1 MAQKSFHMRLDGRTH
16 DMLRIVSG
24 FTHQGNMS
32 ALADEILRVELK
44 NRIIKNQRQLREF
57 VEDQANGERQG

>member
-1 MAQKSFHMRLDGRTH
+1 MAQKSVHMRLDGRTH

-44 NRIIKNQRQLREF
+44 NRIIKSQRQLTEF
-57 VEDQANGERQG
+57 VEDQTNGERQG

>member
-1 MAQKSFHMRLDGRTH
+1 MAHKSFQLRLDQRTH

-32 ALADEILRVELK
+32 ALANEILRDELK
-44 NRIIKNQRQLREF
+44 GRIVQNQKQIDDF
-57 VEDQANGERQG
+57 VKAQVDGE

>member
-1 MAQKSFHMRLDGRTH
+1 MAQKSFQLRLDQRTH

-32 ALADEILRVELK
+32 ALAEEILRGELK
-44 NRIIKNQRQLREF
+44 NRIIENRQQLDEF
-57 VEDQANGERQG
+57 VKVQVDGQR

>member
-1 MAQKSFHMRLDGRTH
+1 MAQKSVHMRLDGRTH

-44 NRIIKNQRQLREF
+44 NRIIKNQRQLTEF
-57 VEDQANGERQG
+57 VEDQTNGERQG